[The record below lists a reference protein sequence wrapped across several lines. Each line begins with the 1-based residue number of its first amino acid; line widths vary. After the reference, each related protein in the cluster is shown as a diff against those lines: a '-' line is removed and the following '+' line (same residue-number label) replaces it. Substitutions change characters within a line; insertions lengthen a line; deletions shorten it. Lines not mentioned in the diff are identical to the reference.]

1 MGMPLEIIN
10 PYDQSLVCRVQNDEG
25 ERLEKKIAGAH
36 AAFQY
41 WRQVPIGE
49 RIVQV
54 QAGLKRF
61 QQNSAVIARDVT
73 RQMGKPIVQAQR
85 EVDTVFERAEYMI
98 SIAEESLTP
107 DILPELEGFER
118 RIEHVPHGVVLN
130 VAAWNYPLL
139 IPINVVVPALLAG
152 NTVLLKH
159 SAKTPLSG
167 QAFAEAFG
175 DLEVTGLVTSLVLSH
190 ETTAAVIAD
199 PRVAHVSFT
208 GSVTGGSAVYQQAAK
223 RFIDVGLELGGKDP
237 AYVAE
242 DADVKFAVANTVDG
256 ACYNAGQS
264 CCAVERVYVHRH
276 HLEEYLDR
284 AQQVIEAYR
293 TGDPLEEATTLGPL
307 VSRLALEEVERQVS
321 DAIDRGARLLTG
333 GRRVPGHRGNVFPGT
348 LISNVPNEASVM
360 QDESF
365 GPIVPVRGVENDEE
379 ALRCMRETRFGLT
392 ASIWTTDRNRAERFG
407 RLLESGTIFQ
417 NRCDY
422 LDPALPWTGYG
433 DSGKGSTMSRYGF
446 YHLTR
451 RKSIHFKTKI

>member
-85 EVDTVFERAEYMI
+85 EVDTAFERAEYMI

-392 ASIWTTDRNRAERFG
+392 ASVWTTDRNRAERFG

>member
-1 MGMPLEIIN
+1 
-10 PYDQSLVCRVQNDEG
+10 
-25 ERLEKKIAGAH
+25 
-36 AAFQY
+36 
-41 WRQVPIGE
+41 
-49 RIVQV
+49 
-54 QAGLKRF
+54 
-61 QQNSAVIARDVT
+61 
-73 RQMGKPIVQAQR
+73 
-85 EVDTVFERAEYMI
+85 
-98 SIAEESLTP
+98 
-107 DILPELEGFER
+107 
-118 RIEHVPHGVVLN
+118 
-130 VAAWNYPLL
+130 
-139 IPINVVVPALLAG
+139 
-152 NTVLLKH
+152 
-159 SAKTPLSG
+159 
-167 QAFAEAFG
+167 
-175 DLEVTGLVTSLVLSH
+175 
-190 ETTAAVIAD
+190 
-199 PRVAHVSFT
+199 
-208 GSVTGGSAVYQQAAK
+208 
-223 RFIDVGLELGGKDP
+223 
-237 AYVAE
+237 
-242 DADVKFAVANTVDG
+242 VANTVDG

-392 ASIWTTDRNRAERFG
+392 ASVWTTDRNRAERFG

>member
-41 WRQVPIGE
+41 WRQLPIGE

-118 RIEHVPHGVVLN
+118 RIEHVPLGVVLN

-392 ASIWTTDRNRAERFG
+392 ASVWTTDRNRAERFG

>member
-25 ERLEKKIAGAH
+25 EGLEKKIAGAH
-36 AAFQY
+36 AAFQH
-41 WRQVPIGE
+41 WRKVPIGE

-54 QAGLKRF
+54 QSGLKRF

-85 EVDTVFERAEYMI
+85 EVDTAFERAEYMI

-107 DILPELEGFER
+107 DILPELDGFER

-175 DLEVTGLVTSLVLSH
+175 DLEVAGLVTNLVLSH

-264 CCAVERVYVHRH
+264 CCAVERVYVHRR

-293 TGDPLEEATTLGPL
+293 TGDPLDEATTLGPL
-307 VSRLALEEVERQVS
+307 VSRMALEEVESQVS

-333 GRRVPGHRGNVFPGT
+333 GRRVPGHGGNVFPGT

-392 ASIWTTDRNRAERFG
+392 ASVWTTDRNRAERFG
-407 RLLESGTIFQ
+407 QLLESGTIFQ

-446 YHLTR
+446 YQLTR
-451 RKSIHFKTKI
+451 LKSIHFKTKI

>member
-36 AAFQY
+36 AAFQH

-85 EVDTVFERAEYMI
+85 EVDTAFERAEYMI

-107 DILPELEGFER
+107 DILPELDGFER

-307 VSRLALEEVERQVS
+307 VSRLALEEIERQVS

-392 ASIWTTDRNRAERFG
+392 ASVWTTDRNRAERFG

>member
-1 MGMPLEIIN
+1 MGMPVEIIN

-25 ERLEKKIAGAH
+25 ERLEKKIAGAQ
-36 AAFQY
+36 AAFQH

-175 DLEVTGLVTSLVLSH
+175 DLEVTGLITNLVLSH

-293 TGDPLEEATTLGPL
+293 TGDPLDEATTLGPL
-307 VSRLALEEVERQVS
+307 VSRMALEEVERQVS

-348 LISNVPNEASVM
+348 LISNVPNEAAVM

-365 GPIVPVRGVENDEE
+365 GPIVPVLGVENDEE

-392 ASIWTTDRNRAERFG
+392 ASVWTTDRNRAERFG

-422 LDPALPWTGYG
+422 VDPALPWTGYG

>member
-36 AAFQY
+36 AAFRH

-85 EVDTVFERAEYMI
+85 EVDTAFERAEYMI

-107 DILPELEGFER
+107 DILPELDGFER

-392 ASIWTTDRNRAERFG
+392 ASVWTTDRNRAERFG